1 MCSKITCD
9 GYITLNPV
17 RVLKATELHFKCVN
31 CMACDS
37 YLNKAVKAELTDR
50 SHLLQRGLERCPSPL
65 EHQWAGCHRAGQKP
79 R

>member
-17 RVLKATELHFKCVN
+17 HILKATELHFKCVN
-31 CMACDS
+31 CMACES

-50 SHLLQRGLERCPSPL
+50 GHILQRGPGKVSFTS
-65 EHQWAGCHRAGQKP
+65 EHQ
-79 R
+79 